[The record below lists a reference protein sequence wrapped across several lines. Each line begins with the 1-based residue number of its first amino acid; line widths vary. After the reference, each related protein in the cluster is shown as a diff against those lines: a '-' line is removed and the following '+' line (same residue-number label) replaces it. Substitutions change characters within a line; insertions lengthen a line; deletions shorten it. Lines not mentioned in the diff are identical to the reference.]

1 MNQSRAFQNVTSK
14 LTMPMMEDVVKEYSV
29 YDLTKME
36 QVKQRVRDLRMAAR
50 EASKW
55 AICGANAPNAPK
67 NRMKH
72 EMVEKY
78 GEFAVELGI

>member
-1 MNQSRAFQNVTSK
+1 M
-14 LTMPMMEDVVKEYSV
+14 
-29 YDLTKME
+29 
-36 QVKQRVRDLRMAAR
+36 KQRVRELRLAAR

-55 AICGANAPNAPK
+55 AICGANAPNAAK